1 MADGQNSAN
10 MSTTTDVYE
19 DLLPVMADKLDVE
32 SFMSELC
39 AGFRL
44 LADPVTKLITKDSLQ
59 RNSSFLGMEK
69 MSSQELEAMVREGDL
84 DGDGALNETEFCILM
99 IRISPEMM
107 DEAEVWLEK
116 ALLQEFNIKSV

>member
-1 MADGQNSAN
+1 MADGQNSPKI
-10 MSTTTDVYE
+10 STEVYE
-19 DLLPVMADKLDVE
+19 DLLPVMVDKLDVE

-59 RNSSFLGMEK
+59 RNSSFLGMEG
-69 MSSQELEAMVREGDL
+69 MSIEELEAMVREGDL

-99 IRISPEMM
+99 IRLSPEMM

-116 ALLQEFNIKSV
+116 ALLQEFNLKSV